1 MKNKL
6 IRLLLKKSPDWVLE
20 AAKIT
25 KKKLRNHSLEQQ
37 KKKGG
42 FTKED
47 LVEGC
52 KNIGILE
59 GDVLLVH
66 SSLSKI
72 GYVDGGAKT
81 VIETLL
87 QTIGK
92 SGTLLMPSFPAH
104 GKNKDYLIANKIFDV
119 LNTPSAMGIITE
131 EFRKMPNVKRSL
143 HATDPVCALGPD
155 AEFLTATH
163 FGRLTPY
170 DEFSPFRKLIEK
182 KGKILMLGTTLNG
195 AGTSLHTLEDAL
207 DFKYPVYDSKIFDVE
222 IKDKSGETHL
232 TKTKV
237 HNPIYSMK
245 RNCDALLPIFLK
257 EKAAIKGK
265 IAEADCIFLDAAS
278 MFETMKKYYNDYGVT
293 MYTPYG
299 DKNQLA

>member
-1 MKNKL
+1 
-6 IRLLLKKSPDWVLE
+6 
-20 AAKIT
+20 
-25 KKKLRNHSLEQQ
+25 
-37 KKKGG
+37 
-42 FTKED
+42 
-47 LVEGC
+47 
-52 KNIGILE
+52 
-59 GDVLLVH
+59 
-66 SSLSKI
+66 
-72 GYVDGGAKT
+72 
-81 VIETLL
+81 
-87 QTIGK
+87 
-92 SGTLLMPSFPAH
+92 
-104 GKNKDYLIANKIFDV
+104 
-119 LNTPSAMGIITE
+119 
-131 EFRKMPNVKRSL
+131 
-143 HATDPVCALGPD
+143 
-155 AEFLTATH
+155 
-163 FGRLTPY
+163 
-170 DEFSPFRKLIEK
+170 
-182 KGKILMLGTTLNG
+182 MLGTTLNG

-245 RNCDALLPIFLK
+245 GNCDALLPIFLK